1 MGFNEKENSLEYWD
15 NIHSKYERNEIKL
28 DDWLDKF
35 ETIIDSCSTPIL
47 DLGCGSGNDTLY
59 LINKN
64 KQVISC
70 DQSSNAINNI
80 KKNFPEVYDTKCF
93 NMLDGM
99 PFDNNSFELIIADLC
114 LHYFK
119 EKDTFEDM
127 KIVQEMYARGF
138 EFVKID
144 IYRSKANR
152 FQIVDGKL
160 MPAFSTIDGLG
171 DKAAEMIEDEASKGK
186 FLSRED
192 FKNRCK
198 VSEKV
203 VETMADLGLMG
214 DLPHSNQISLM
225 DFMEM

>member
-1 MGFNEKENSLEYWD
+1 
-15 NIHSKYERNEIKL
+15 
-28 DDWLDKF
+28 
-35 ETIIDSCSTPIL
+35 
-47 DLGCGSGNDTLY
+47 
-59 LINKN
+59 
-64 KQVISC
+64 
-70 DQSSNAINNI
+70 
-80 KKNFPEVYDTKCF
+80 
-93 NMLDGM
+93 
-99 PFDNNSFELIIADLC
+99 
-114 LHYFK
+114 
-119 EKDTFEDM
+119 M

-203 VETMADLGLMG
+203 V
-214 DLPHSNQISLM
+214 
-225 DFMEM
+225 